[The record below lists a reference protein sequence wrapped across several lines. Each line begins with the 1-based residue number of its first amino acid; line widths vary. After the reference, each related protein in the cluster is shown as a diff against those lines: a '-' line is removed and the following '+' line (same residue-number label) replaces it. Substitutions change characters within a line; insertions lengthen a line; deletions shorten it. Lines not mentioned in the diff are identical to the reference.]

1 MPEESSMINLSVAQI
16 EAVKQGEPVRI
27 QSAEIGS
34 DCFVV
39 RADVFERIKSLL
51 YDDSPLTSDEK
62 TRLLVEAGLRAGWD
76 DPEMDVY
83 NDLA

>member
-1 MPEESSMINLSVAQI
+1 MINLSVAQI
-16 EAVKQGEPVRI
+16 EAVKQGEPVRV
-27 QSAEIGS
+27 QSSEIGA

-39 RADVFERIKSLL
+39 RADVFERIKNLL
-51 YDDSPLTSDEK
+51 YDDSPLTADEK

>member
-1 MPEESSMINLSVAQI
+1 MAMNLSSAQI
-16 EAVKQGEPVRI
+16 DAIKQGEPVRI
-27 QSAEIGS
+27 VPPEVGT

-39 RADVFERIKSLL
+39 RADVFERLKTFL
-51 YDDSPLTSDEK
+51 YDDSPLSADEK

-83 NDLA
+83 DDLV